1 MSNER
6 EPTTGEDLASQWER
20 LANELRACKES
31 QRRTWGDLDDATL
44 GRYLAGEASGEE
56 TARVECEMHDRPELR
71 KLTDLVRDV
80 LGELDPIETAP
91 RPAPAPRLLKFEKP
105 RAQRRQVYEW
115 VRRRS
120 SLVAA
125 ACLLIVL
132 GVAMPNPGFLS
143 APLGEDPGVAP
154 QPALAARG
162 VARGNDVHDDV
173 MRAMAL
179 PEAAPAALA
188 PAPAPA
194 SRTVSP
200 PAPRLAKSPRPNI
213 GSQTGWTHS
222 RSMVKA
228 DRSAPAARRN
238 VDLERVVALQREGNE
253 LRKRGDYLAAQGK
266 LAESYLFCKDKLG
279 EQHQATKN
287 SACSLADVYVVGLTP
302 PAQTMDMKVVRGQ
315 GDAQAM
321 AASDTVQ
328 QASVM
333 LSANPVP
340 APAPEVLPTR
350 LDSLP
355 VRKIKDQ
362 VVPVLTAAFEN
373 APTVEKRRLYLLAL
387 GELGSVAGA
396 AVPALTQRLE
406 GHADASEVMAVLGV
420 LKQMGPAADSAL
432 PVVVKLREE
441 AAKAKDRM
449 FTERQMIEIGR
460 VAYQLK
466 GSAGRVGVRDRAG
479 CFTFGV
485 LRQSCRQLS
494 QLAQNQGV
502 EVFVETFTKE
512 PADPARALERMGPR
526 AVYLAIDPKTPAV
539 TVSLSDQLKK
549 NGFDADGL
557 RRQTLAAFRDHK
569 FDQGLV
575 ESVKTIKA
583 GATGK

>member
-6 EPTTGEDLASQWER
+6 EPATGEDLASQWER

-31 QRRTWGDLDDATL
+31 QRRTWGNLDDATL

-56 TARVECEMHDRPELR
+56 TARVEGEMHDRPELR

-80 LGELDPIETAP
+80 LGELEPIEAAAQ
-91 RPAPAPRLLKFEKP
+91 PAPAPRLLTFEKP
-105 RAQRRQVYEW
+105 RTRRRPVYEW

-143 APLGEDPGVAP
+143 APLGDPGAAP
-154 QPALAARG
+154 QPAVAARG
-162 VARGNDVHDDV
+162 VARGNDFQDDM

-179 PEAAPAALA
+179 PEAAPAA
-188 PAPAPA
+188 PAPA
-194 SRTVSP
+194 SRSLSP
-200 PAPRLAKSPRPNI
+200 LVPRLARSPRPNS
-213 GSQTGWTHS
+213 GSQTGWTPAQS
-222 RSMVKA
+222 RSLVKS
-228 DRSAPAARRN
+228 DRPAPSARRN

-266 LAESYLFCKDKLG
+266 LAESYFFCKDKLG
-279 EQHQATKN
+279 EEHQATKN
-287 SACSLADVYVVGLTP
+287 SACSLADVYVVGLNAA
-302 PAQTMDMKVVRGQ
+302 PAQTMDMKVTRGQ
-315 GDAQAM
+315 GGAEAM

-328 QASVM
+328 QASAM

-340 APAPEVLPTR
+340 PPAPEVLPTR

-355 VRKIKDQ
+355 VRKIKEQ

-373 APTVEKRRLYLLAL
+373 APSVEKRRLYLLAL

-406 GHADASEVMAVLGV
+406 GDADAGEVMAVLGV
-420 LKQMGPAADSAL
+420 LNQIGPAANSAL
-432 PVVVKLREE
+432 PVVMKLREE
-441 AAKAKDRM
+441 VAKAKDRM
-449 FTERQMIEIGR
+449 FTERQVIEIGR

-466 GSAGRVGVRDRAG
+466 GSAGRVGVRDKAG

-512 PADPARALERMGPR
+512 PADPAKALERMGPR
-526 AVYLAIDPKTPAV
+526 AVYLAIDPRTPAV

-557 RRQTLAAFRDHK
+557 CRQTLAAFRDHK

-583 GATGK
+583 GTRK